1 MAKIPA
7 RKNLL
12 KNFILRNSEKEY
24 GKQSVQGIIKCI
36 LEPLM
41 EQISS
46 EGLVLMRVFN
56 TDGIASVIKRL
67 EFSDVKIY
75 SYCDNLAG
83 NKIINI
89 EKENLWDNAEFILV
103 LAPRYSAVLMW
114 DWTILDNGMTPVCF
128 VINSKEITDFANIIF
143 DNSSVELRNYL
154 TTYAPDRREQKTMNI
169 AVNKIAD
176 AYNSVNQEMVIT
188 LAEQEN
194 CNKSDDLLKEF
205 EQISEKAKLT
215 AHEIKNQLSV
225 IDLYTKILEK
235 RTANICDD
243 NETADSVRNAIECI
257 RQANFSVNSYISELR
272 TFSKPIVTDRQLSD
286 IVDNIIT
293 LAAPKAKEK
302 GISLE
307 TFVDSQYRVYVDSA
321 KIQSIIL
328 NLIYNGIESIEQ
340 KGRITLKIQEKENN
354 KIALLV
360 RDSGKGI
367 PADVLPHIF
376 EEGFTTKIE
385 GNGLGLYICR
395 KLAAEQYCELNL
407 THTGKDG
414 TEFELLMP
422 KA

>member
-12 KNFILRNSEKEY
+12 KNFILQNSEKEY
-24 GKQSVQGIIKCI
+24 GKQSVQGLIKSL

-56 TDGIASVIKRL
+56 TEGIASVIKRL

-89 EKENLWDNAEFILV
+89 EKENIWDSTEFILI

-114 DWTILDNGMTPVCF
+114 DWDLYENGMTPVCLI
-128 VINSKEITDFANIIF
+128 INSREISDIANIIF

-154 TTYAPDRREQKTMNI
+154 TTYAPDRREQKTMNL

-176 AYNSVNQEMVIT
+176 AYNSVNQEMIIT

-194 CNKSDDLLKEF
+194 CSKSDDLLKEF

-215 AHEIKNQLSV
+215 AHEIKNHLSV

-235 RTANICDD
+235 RTTNICDD
-243 NETADSVRNAIECI
+243 KDTADSIKNAIECI
-257 RQANFSVNSYISELR
+257 RQAAFSVNSFISELR
-272 TFSKPIVTDRQLSD
+272 TYSKPILTDRQLSD
-286 IVDNIIT
+286 MVDDVIT

-302 GISLE
+302 GIFLE
-307 TFVDSQYRVYVDSA
+307 TFVDSQYRVSVDSA

-328 NLIYNGIESIEQ
+328 NLIYNAIDAIEHN
-340 KGRITLKIQEKENN
+340 GRITLKIQEKENN
-354 KIALLV
+354 RIALLV

-367 PADVLPHIF
+367 PEDVLPHIF

-395 KLAAEQYCELNL
+395 KLAAEQYCELKL
-407 THTGKDG
+407 TRTGKDG
-414 TEFELLMP
+414 TEFELLIP